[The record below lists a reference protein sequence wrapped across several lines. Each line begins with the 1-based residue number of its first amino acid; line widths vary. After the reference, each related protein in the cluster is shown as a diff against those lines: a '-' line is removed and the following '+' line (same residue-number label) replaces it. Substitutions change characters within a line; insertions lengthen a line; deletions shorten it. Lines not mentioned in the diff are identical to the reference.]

1 MKAGAIILVR
11 GINQDIDLWCEVL
24 AYKDQHFIV
33 RPLNKAESQEETQ
46 ISPTQVH
53 GIYLAEGE
61 RLLFEPKAF
70 AVTKE
75 ETGP

>member
-1 MKAGAIILVR
+1 MKAGSIILVS
-11 GINQDIDLWCEVL
+11 GLNQNFSLWCEVVD
-24 AYKDQHFIV
+24 YKDQHFTV
-33 RPLNKAESQEETQ
+33 RPLNKAESQELAQIAPTQ
-46 ISPTQVH
+46 IH